1 MPRVFVFARESL
13 SFWLGS
19 ERFYVK
25 RNQPFEA
32 THPAVLANPD
42 VFQDEPL
49 DAVLAPERPIEQ
61 ASAAPGEKRATR
73 RG

>member
-1 MPRVFVFARESL
+1 MSRRFVFARESH
-13 SFWLGS
+13 SFQLGA

-32 THPAVLANPD
+32 THPAVLANPGA
-42 VFQDEPL
+42 FQDEPL
-49 DAVLAPERPIEQ
+49 DAVYAPEPAIEQ
-61 ASAAPGEKRATR
+61 ASAAPGEKRLTR